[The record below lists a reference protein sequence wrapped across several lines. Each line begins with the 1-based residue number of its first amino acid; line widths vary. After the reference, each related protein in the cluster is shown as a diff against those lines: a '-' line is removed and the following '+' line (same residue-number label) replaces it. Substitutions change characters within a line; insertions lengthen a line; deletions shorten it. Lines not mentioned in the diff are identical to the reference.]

1 MKCPFCDHEMSEGVL
16 TSGRYILW
24 KDEDREN
31 GKKKEYLLAKSY
43 MGNAKMEGHLCPY
56 CRKLVLDIPEEQN

>member
-24 KDEDREN
+24 KDEDRES

>member
-43 MGNAKMEGHLCPY
+43 MGNAKMEGFLCPY